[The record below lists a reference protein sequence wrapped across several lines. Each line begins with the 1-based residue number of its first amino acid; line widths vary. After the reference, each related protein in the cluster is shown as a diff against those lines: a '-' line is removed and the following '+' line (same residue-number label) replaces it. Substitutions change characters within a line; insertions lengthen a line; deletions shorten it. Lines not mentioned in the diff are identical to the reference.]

1 MPSARSGMLRKSLMA
16 SHAHIIESDR
26 LLTLAQKPRPTN
38 YEDFR

>member
-1 MPSARSGMLRKSLMA
+1 MPSTRPGMFRKSLMA
-16 SHAHIIESDR
+16 SHAPIIELDR